1 MRISADD
8 KRPHAMATV
17 PSLVNKALAGLIAAS
32 LIALVAGCSD
42 QSTSAGSG
50 GSMGAVDTGQSLCYD
65 DTGAAIPCPASGSRF
80 HGQDAQYA
88 GVQPAYRNNGDG
100 TVSDLNTGL
109 MWQQAHNATRISGQA
124 AEAACNNLELGG
136 YTDWRLPTIK
146 ELFSLADFRGN
157 QHARIPYI
165 DTAYF
170 DIDYA
175 DDIELTGTHRV
186 EMMGQTWSGTFRPDR
201 SDSLY
206 FFNFFDGHI
215 KSSFYQPSGSVG
227 ELFYRC
233 VRGNAYGINAFSNH
247 GDGTVSD
254 MSTGLMWQ
262 QANAEQSPGDY
273 QFNWEEALD
282 YCESLSLAGHDD
294 WRLPNIKELQSIV
307 DYTRTDPAL
316 DTSAFTFHQA
326 PNTAAYF
333 WSGTT
338 HGDTTQFAAYMCFGP
353 CWNYTFS
360 ADIHG
365 PGAQRADP
373 KSGNPSAYTSLGD
386 QEDRVQIYN
395 YVRCVR

>member
-1 MRISADD
+1 MKTTHTIEVLGV
-8 KRPHAMATV
+8 T
-17 PSLVNKALAGLIAAS
+17 LLLLAVI
-32 LIALVAGCSD
+32 IAGCSEESD
-42 QSTSAGSG
+42 TMSLGGGASAV
-50 GSMGAVDTGQSLCYD
+50 VDTGQSTCYD
-65 DTGAAIPCPASGSRF
+65 DIGNAVACPGSGERF

-88 GVQPAYRNNGDG
+88 GIQPAYRNNGDG

-109 MWQQAHNATRISGQA
+109 MWQKVHNATRISGQA

-136 YTDWRLPTIK
+136 YTDWRLPAIK

-157 QHARIPYI
+157 QYAQRPYI
-165 DTAYF
+165 DTTYF
-170 DIDYA
+170 DIEYA
-175 DDIELTGTHRV
+175 ADVELTGTHRV
-186 EMMGQTWSGTFRPDR
+186 EMMGQTWSGTFRPDQ
-201 SDSLY
+201 SNVLY

-215 KSSFYQPSGSVG
+215 KSQFYSTADPANGT
-227 ELFYRC
+227 LFYRC
-233 VRGNAYGINAFSNH
+233 VRGSSYGINAFSNN

-254 MSTGLMWQ
+254 LATGMMWQ
-262 QANAEQSPGDY
+262 QTNGEQSPGDY
-273 QFNWEEALD
+273 QFNWEEALS
-282 YCESLSLAGHDD
+282 YCETLSLAGHTN

-307 DYTRTDPAL
+307 DYTRADPAL
-316 DTSAFTFHQA
+316 DTSVFTFNQS

-338 HGDTTQFAAYMCFGP
+338 HGDNTKLGAYMCFGP

-373 KSGNPSAYTSLGD
+373 KSGNPNNYISFGD
-386 QEDRVQIYN
+386 QQDRVQIYN